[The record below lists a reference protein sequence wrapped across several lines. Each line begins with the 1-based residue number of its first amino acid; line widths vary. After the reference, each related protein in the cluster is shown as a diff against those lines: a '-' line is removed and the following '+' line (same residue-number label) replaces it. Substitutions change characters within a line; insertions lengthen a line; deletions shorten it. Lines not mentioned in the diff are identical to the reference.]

1 MKNLPELIEDYR
13 SGTDKESS
21 DIWLNYYRDLSLEKA
36 IERAALARGPEGK
49 KHRHQWRIPDKT
61 LEKVAKNILVND
73 ARDKMN
79 SCHSFEDLIS
89 LVEEKAREVK
99 GFGVLAIYDTSLR
112 IGAKKGIYP
121 SKVYIHAGTKEGCK
135 ALGLDHKA
143 KALPVHA
150 FSEPVKTLH
159 PYEIENFLCI
169 YKNRIQKQIA
179 YNTV

>member
-1 MKNLPELIEDYR
+1 MKNLPELIEEYR
-13 SGTDKESS
+13 SGTDKENL
-21 DIWLNYYRDLSLEKA
+21 DRWLNYYRNLSLEEA
-36 IERAALARGPEGK
+36 IEKAARAIGPEGK
-49 KHRHQWRIPDKT
+49 KHRHQWRIKNET
-61 LEKVAKNILVND
+61 LREVANILVND
-73 ARDKMN
+73 ARVEIN
-79 SCHSFEDLIS
+79 SCRSFEDLIS

-143 KALPVHA
+143 KDLPVHA
-150 FSEPVKTLH
+150 FPEPVKTLH

-169 YKNRIQKQIA
+169 YKNRIQKQTA
-179 YNTV
+179 YSTV